1 VVCRMRLLPIHIV
14 RPGMKLGKKIYN
26 EEGLTLLVE
35 GVELT
40 QALINRLGQYGIDFI
55 YVADPRTADIVIPQ
69 LLSDETRIKAIAE
82 IRTSFRKI
90 MNNSMKKKTAG
101 FTQMGKA
108 FGEVMNL
115 IIDDLSSHKDAM
127 IMLTNISVMDDY
139 LFQHSLNVCIYSTVL
154 GMAHGYNR
162 SELMTLGLGSLLHDI
177 GKTQIP
183 YELLRKNA
191 QLTEDEFSCMKKH
204 TEYGFQLLK
213 DEPNIPLLAA
223 HCAFQHHERL
233 NGSGYPRGI
242 QGSDIHDYAK
252 WIGLVDSYD
261 AMTTHRVYR
270 KAMLPHQAMEII
282 YTGTD
287 TLYEKKKIE
296 LFRDKIAIYPLGVNV
311 SLSTGEVGTV
321 VGLNVMFP
329 QRPTVRIMQSPEGQ
343 DISAPWD
350 MDLSQKLSIMI
361 TGVNEEG

>member
-1 VVCRMRLLPIHIV
+1 MRLLPIHIV
-14 RPGMKLGKKIYN
+14 LPGMKLGKKIYS
-26 EEGLTLLVE
+26 EEGLVLLAE

-40 QALINRLGQYGIDFI
+40 QTLINRLGKYGVDFV
-55 YVADPRTADIVIPQ
+55 YVVDPRTEDIVVPE
-69 LLSDETRIKAIAE
+69 LLSEETQFKAISE
-82 IRTSFRKI
+82 IRTTFRKMMDSSI
-90 MNNSMKKKTAG
+90 KNKTAG
-101 FTQMGKA
+101 YSQLGKN
-108 FGEVMNL
+108 FGGIMNL
-115 IIDDLSSHKDAM
+115 IIDDLSSHQDAM

-139 LFQHSLNVCIYSTVL
+139 LYQHSLNVCIYSTVL

-162 SELMTLGLGSLLHDI
+162 NELMTLGLGSLLHDI

-191 QLTEDEFSCMKKH
+191 QLTDDEYTCMKKH
-204 TEYGFQLLK
+204 TEYGYKLLK

-242 QGSDIHDYAK
+242 QSDDIHDYAK

-270 KAMLPHQAMEII
+270 RAMLPHQAMEII
-282 YTGTD
+282 YAGTES
-287 TLYEKKKIE
+287 LFEKKKIE

-311 SLSTGEVGTV
+311 TLSTGESGTV
-321 VGLNVMFP
+321 VGLNALFP
-329 QRPTVRIMQSPEGQ
+329 QRPTIRVLQSAEGQ
-343 DISAPWD
+343 QLTVPTDV
-350 MDLSQKLSIMI
+350 DLSKKLSVMI
-361 TGVNEEG
+361 TGVNEQKPL